1 MFGNIERRGG
11 EPGCDMNWRQIDL
24 NLLVVFDA
32 VMQERNATRA
42 AERLNMSQPAVSQA
56 LARLRAALGDELFV
70 RTPEGMEPTPQAQ
83 HLAPSVRQALA
94 DLGAALGNRATF
106 DPRTTSRNFVIA
118 VNNYAALV
126 ISPRLAAAA
135 AREAPQVTLDIRAS
149 GNLDVAERLDRG
161 DLDLALGGQAA
172 PGDRFRDIRLFEDRF
187 ACLLRHGH
195 PAITG
200 GEMDAR
206 LLTELPHLE
215 VSSTGQGTGFVD
227 EELGRLGLERQIVLR
242 APLLA
247 TAEMLSQSDLVTVMA
262 KHAAGVFAAMASL
275 QVMALPLP
283 SPSLTIAM
291 LWHRRND
298 DQPAHRWLRSVVR
311 DVCRAV

>member
-1 MFGNIERRGG
+1 
-11 EPGCDMNWRQIDL
+11 MNWRQIDL

-42 AERLNMSQPAVSQA
+42 AERLNMSQPAVSHA
-56 LARLRAALGDELFV
+56 LARLR
-70 RTPEGMEPTPQAQ
+70 
-83 HLAPSVRQALA
+83 
-94 DLGAALGNRATF
+94 AALGNRATF
-106 DPRTTSRNFVIA
+106 DPRMTSRNFVIA

-161 DLDLALGGQAA
+161 DLDLAIGGQAA

-187 ACLLRHGH
+187 ACLLRQGH
-195 PAITG
+195 PAIKDG
-200 GEMDAR
+200 KMDAR
-206 LLTELPHLE
+206 LLAELPHLD

-227 EELGRLGLERQIVLR
+227 EELARLGLERQIVLR

-247 TAEMLSQSDLVTVMA
+247 TAEILSQSDLVTVMA
-262 KHAAGVFAAMASL
+262 ERAAGVFAAMASL

-311 DVCRAV
+311 DVCRAL